1 MPESMNEGSLLE
13 HEPLMHKDGFA
24 PHWLQNH
31 PGSCAPAQTIGDSV
45 AYGSARMGTLAYIL
59 GQLSS
64 EGLPT
69 EPPPKP
75 TPKPNT
81 TTPSVPLRD
90 RKKELRQIEHRKR
103 LKNHH
108 ESLANLPSE

>member
-1 MPESMNEGSLLE
+1 MNEGSLLE

-69 EPPPKP
+69 EPP
-75 TPKPNT
+75 
-81 TTPSVPLRD
+81 VPLRD

-103 LKNHH
+103 MKNRK
-108 ESLANLPSE
+108 